1 MEGRGR
7 WKGGGGGGVFP
18 DFRSLHVKITTV
30 PISPHP
36 EEELGMG
43 RREEG
48 GGEGKDGEEAHSIH
62 HLVITSSA
70 NISPEARH
78 MYSPKVTCFYC
89 EGYHMKQ
96 LKYMYIR

>member
-1 MEGRGR
+1 MD
-7 WKGGGGGGVFP
+7 V
-18 DFRSLHVKITTV
+18 
-30 PISPHP
+30 
-36 EEELGMG
+36 
-43 RREEG
+43 EEG
-48 GGEGKDGEEAHSIH
+48 GGKRGGEGWGRGTLNTPPSNHFN
-62 HLVITSSA
+62 SSG

>member
-1 MEGRGR
+1 MGPQAH
-7 WKGGGGGGVFP
+7 GGGRVE
-18 DFRSLHVKITTV
+18 VTW
-30 PISPHP
+30 
-36 EEELGMG
+36 G
-43 RREEG
+43 RRGGRDGEEG

-62 HLVITSSA
+62 HLVITSSP